1 MFQICNLLRSSLSG
15 QIRNTALPI
24 VAAAKTIHWGLSP
37 LTETILSHDDNHSNQ
52 IIIKDAS
59 IDDIIDNL
67 PQIIKGVTDCTLC
80 GLPLQNEVL
89 IKDGG
94 LWVFKCG
101 HVFHGACLNLNK
113 LKLCVSCSI
122 KA

>member
-1 MFQICNLLRSSLSG
+1 MFQICSLLRSSLSG
-15 QIRNTALPI
+15 QIKNTALPI
-24 VAAAKTIHWGLSP
+24 VVAAKTIHWGLSP
-37 LTETILSHDDNHSNQ
+37 LTETILPHDENGSEQ
-52 IIIKDAS
+52 TVVTDAS
-59 IDDIIDNL
+59 IEKIIDNL
-67 PQIIKGVTDCTLC
+67 PLITKGVTDCTLC

-101 HVFHGACLNLNK
+101 HIFHGACLNLNK
-113 LKLCVSCSI
+113 LKLCHSCTV